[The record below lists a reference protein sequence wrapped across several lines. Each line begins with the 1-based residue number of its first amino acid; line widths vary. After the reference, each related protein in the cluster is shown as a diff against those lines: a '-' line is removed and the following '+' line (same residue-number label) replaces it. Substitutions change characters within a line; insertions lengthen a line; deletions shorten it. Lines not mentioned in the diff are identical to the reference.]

1 VRKGQAAGRN
11 AAKHEGA
18 AVITLVDYHAGN
30 LASVRKA
37 FEHLGFDVVITE
49 DPETVRKARHIVVPG
64 VGHFAA
70 TEQLS
75 RAGLRDAI
83 QEAIHGGANFLGI
96 CVGMQWMFEG
106 STEAP
111 EVKGLGVLAGTVER
125 FSAEAKVPHV
135 GWNHIERRGESRI
148 LADLESPSF
157 VYYTHSYRAP
167 VVPATVGVTEYAG
180 EFSGVVEK
188 ENCFGIQFHPEKSS
202 SAGLKM
208 LENFAR
214 LAC

>member
-1 VRKGQAAGRN
+1 
-11 AAKHEGA
+11 
-18 AVITLVDYHAGN
+18 VITLVDYHAGN

-37 FEHLGFDVVITE
+37 FEHLGCEVVITE
-49 DPETVRKARHIVVPG
+49 DPEVVRRARHVVVPG

-75 RAGLRDAI
+75 RAGLT
-83 QEAIHGGANFLGI
+83 EAIHESIERGANFLGI

-111 EVKGLGVLAGTVER
+111 EVKGLGVLSGMIER
-125 FSAEAKVPHV
+125 FPAGAKVPHV
-135 GWNHIERRGESRI
+135 GWNQIERCGSSRI
-148 LADLESPSF
+148 LEGVESPSF

-167 VVPATVGVTEYAG
+167 VVKETVGVTSYG
-180 EFSGVVEK
+180 NEFSGVVEK
-188 ENCFGIQFHPEKSS
+188 ENLFGIQFHPEKSGA
-202 SAGLKM
+202 AGLKM
-208 LENFAR
+208 LGNFAR

>member
-1 VRKGQAAGRN
+1 
-11 AAKHEGA
+11 
-18 AVITLVDYHAGN
+18 VITLVDYRAGN

-37 FEHLGFDVVITE
+37 FKHLGCEVVISEDPDVV
-49 DPETVRKARHIVVPG
+49 RRARHVVVPG

-70 TEQLS
+70 TEQLT
-75 RAGLRDAI
+75 RAGLT
-83 QEAIHGGANFLGI
+83 EAIRESIGEGANFLGI
-96 CVGMQWMFEG
+96 CVGMQWMFQG

-111 EVKGLGVLAGTVER
+111 DVRGLGVLSGTVEK
-125 FSAEAKVPHV
+125 FPAGAKVPHV
-135 GWNHIERRGESRI
+135 GWNQIERRGESRI
-148 LADLESPSF
+148 LEGVESPSF

-167 VVPATVGVTEYAG
+167 VVAETVGVTSYG
-180 EFSGVVEK
+180 TEFSGVVESG
-188 ENCFGIQFHPEKSS
+188 NLFGIQFHPEKSG